1 MISRAPALGLS
12 IVPSLAPR
20 NRARCRARFHQ
31 DHRRPAIPGI
41 SLVGGAPGEED
52 APQRILILSVAGLGD
67 FVLGTP
73 ALRAIR
79 QHFPRA
85 CIWILTIPEVS
96 ALAQRCPYV
105 NAVRTVDLRRSR
117 SGAWWIFG
125 KKRREVWQLIRELRA
140 VCFDLAVNL
149 YLVGTWIG
157 GLRMAAF
164 LRAIGA
170 SCSVGR
176 YSRGRGLGYDLTSR
190 NEGHEVEA
198 QLDVAR
204 LIGAVPTSD
213 LPELW
218 VTAEDR
224 VSCAALLQELAIG
237 SAEPIV
243 CLHAGSA
250 RPEACWP
257 LERFASV
264 GQRLAKDGARTLV
277 IGTLGDQSRCATLAE
292 TIPNAI
298 SVAGR
303 TSLPLLAALL
313 ERATLLVT
321 NDSGPMHMAAALD
334 IPLVVPFGPG
344 DPARFGPRG
353 RATCLIFSATN
364 PAHGSAWWEGVTA
377 EEVSDAAVRLFHEAR
392 TKMTRE
398 TQNP

>member
-1 MISRAPALGLS
+1 MK
-12 IVPSLAPR
+12 VT
-20 NRARCRARFHQ
+20 
-31 DHRRPAIPGI
+31 
-41 SLVGGAPGEED
+41 GE
-52 APQRILILSVAGLGD
+52 AQGRILVLSVAGIGD

-79 QHFPRA
+79 QSFPQA
-85 CIWILTIPEVS
+85 FIWFLTTPEVRP
-96 ALAQRCPYV
+96 LADRCPYV
-105 NAVRTVDLRRSR
+105 DAVRTMDLRRSR
-117 SGAWWIFG
+117 SAAWWTFG
-125 KKRREVWQLIRELRA
+125 KKRRELWQLIRELRA
-140 VCFDLAVNL
+140 VHFDFAVNL
-149 YLVGTWIG
+149 YYVGTWLG
-157 GLRMAAF
+157 GLRMAVF
-164 LRAIGA
+164 VWAIGA
-170 SCSVGR
+170 SRIIGR
-176 YSRGRGLGYDLTSR
+176 YSRGRGLVYDLVSKS
-190 NEGHEVEA
+190 EAHEVDA

-224 VSCAALLQELAIG
+224 VSCAALLQELGIG

-257 LERFASV
+257 LERFESV

-321 NDSGPMHMAAALD
+321 NDSGPMHMAAALG
-334 IPLVVPFGPG
+334 IPLVVPFGPA